1 MPGKLDSA
9 PIDQRD
15 VLILLMEQAA
25 EVSNSVPSEVFSLIS
40 PLEPSNKEVLPI
52 KKA

>member
-1 MPGKLDSA
+1 MPGKLDSV

-25 EVSNSVPSEVFSLIS
+25 VMHPAMRVFLGILDEAFS
-40 PLEPSNKEVLPI
+40 K
-52 KKA
+52 